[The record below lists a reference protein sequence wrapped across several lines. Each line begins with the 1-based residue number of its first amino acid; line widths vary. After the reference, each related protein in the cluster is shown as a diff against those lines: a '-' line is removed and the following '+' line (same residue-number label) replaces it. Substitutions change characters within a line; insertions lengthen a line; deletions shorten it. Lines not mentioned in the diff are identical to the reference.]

1 MEFIYYNIFIIIN
14 FIFWSVFLTNNTYI
28 HDILIDY
35 DIKKIFYIND
45 KIYIIENLKIKI
57 FLYNKYGIII

>member
-14 FIFWSVFLTNNTYI
+14 FIFWSVFFTNYIYI

-35 DIKKIFYIND
+35 NIEKKIYIND
-45 KIYIIENLKIKI
+45 EIYIIENLKFMLK
-57 FLYNKYGIII
+57 